1 MSEGDP
7 YKRQKISDE
16 SADPSDFS
24 TLKYQNACLGLKL
37 KEQREEIS
45 KLTTLN
51 SELSQKLKSL
61 ENFTN
66 TLNINW
72 AKVKST

>member
-7 YKRQKISDE
+7 YKRQKTCDE
-16 SADPSDFS
+16 TPDPSDVS
-24 TLKYQNACLGLKL
+24 TLKLQNSCLGLKL
-37 KEQREEIS
+37 KEQRQEIS
-45 KLTTLN
+45 KLSTLN

-61 ENFTN
+61 ESFTN

-72 AKVKST
+72 AKVKCI